1 MLLCFFVVFTPFCCK
16 TCQSACKTCQ
26 SACKTCPSKDF
37 FSYNALTNEKGIG
50 TTCAQSCSQTMLGF
64 SLLGA
69 ALATDSQLARTS
81 ASGSE
86 AAGQQILRL
95 EEMLEAGD
103 VDGDKR
109 ISRAEAVRM
118 LRNNEVAVSDT
129 QTACLYQDASSVDSS
144 NVIFEEASA
153 VISLLGSFRLSSGYL
168 NPGEVNLDN
177 AGSRRVGTVRDCGAA
192 RLKDLSL

>member
-1 MLLCFFVVFTPFCCK
+1 
-16 TCQSACKTCQ
+16 
-26 SACKTCPSKDF
+26 
-37 FSYNALTNEKGIG
+37 
-50 TTCAQSCSQTMLGF
+50 
-64 SLLGA
+64 
-69 ALATDSQLARTS
+69 
-81 ASGSE
+81 
-86 AAGQQILRL
+86 
-95 EEMLEAGD
+95 MLEAGD

-129 QTACLYQDASSVDSS
+129 QAAASPLWCRPLQTVCLYQDASSVDSS

-177 AGSRRVGTVRDCGAA
+177 AGSRRIGTVRDCGAA
-192 RLKDLSL
+192 RLQDLGL